1 MIFRGNYS
9 IKYVKSES
17 EFVRSFYAYL
27 FFDWKQQICKRHQ
40 TIYFRNYI
48 HQLLVNIEFLTS
60 DRNMLLQCLKCT
72 LYYRSFSKLK
82 AHKSGGPCADK
93 LKPKNKEENPNV
105 DSLAKSVEETKIED
119 DNLTLE
125 ENNEDNLSDHLQ
137 MGTND
142 TIKREIKTEP
152 SEFSANIKLE
162 PEEHEALPAKL
173 EMYNDMEEYVPAPI
187 VVVDSD
193 DEYEPESDDSAP
205 DDDDVEAVRL
215 LAHHPRCNHHQ
226 HHHHVLHCSIHVHYL
241 AKP

>member
-1 MIFRGNYS
+1 
-9 IKYVKSES
+9 
-17 EFVRSFYAYL
+17 
-27 FFDWKQQICKRHQ
+27 
-40 TIYFRNYI
+40 
-48 HQLLVNIEFLTS
+48 
-60 DRNMLLQCLKCT
+60 MLLQCLKCT

-93 LKPKNKEENPNV
+93 LKPKNKEENSNV
-105 DSLAKSVEETKIED
+105 DSLAKSVEETKIEH

-125 ENNEDNLSDHLQ
+125 ENHEDNLSDHLK
-137 MGTND
+137 METNN

-152 SEFSANIKLE
+152 TEFSANIKLE

-215 LAHHPRCNHHQ
+215 LAYHPRCNHH
-226 HHHHVLHCSIHVHYL
+226 HNLFAMPYPCTLSCKTLIL
-241 AKP
+241 RFSAWLERF

>member
-1 MIFRGNYS
+1 
-9 IKYVKSES
+9 
-17 EFVRSFYAYL
+17 
-27 FFDWKQQICKRHQ
+27 
-40 TIYFRNYI
+40 
-48 HQLLVNIEFLTS
+48 
-60 DRNMLLQCLKCT
+60 MLLQCLKCT

-125 ENNEDNLSDHLQ
+125 ENHEDNLSDHLK
-137 MGTND
+137 METND

-162 PEEHEALPAKL
+162 PEEQEALPAKL

-215 LAHHPRCNHHQ
+215 AHHPRCNHH
-226 HHHHVLHCSIHVHYL
+226 HHIFAMPHPCTLSIKTFTL
-241 AKP
+241 RFSAWLEKF

>member
-1 MIFRGNYS
+1 
-9 IKYVKSES
+9 
-17 EFVRSFYAYL
+17 
-27 FFDWKQQICKRHQ
+27 
-40 TIYFRNYI
+40 
-48 HQLLVNIEFLTS
+48 
-60 DRNMLLQCLKCT
+60 MLLQCLKCT

-93 LKPKNKEENPNV
+93 LKPKNKEENTNV

-125 ENNEDNLSDHLQ
+125 ENHEDNLSDHLK
-137 MGTND
+137 METDD

-152 SEFSANIKLE
+152 TEFSANIKLE

-215 LAHHPRCNHHQ
+215 LAYHPCCNHH
-226 HHHHVLHCSIHVHYL
+226 HHHIIIICTAPSMYIILQNLDPQILGLARKVLNKTKKKRRVRQSGTVSSL
-241 AKP
+241 L